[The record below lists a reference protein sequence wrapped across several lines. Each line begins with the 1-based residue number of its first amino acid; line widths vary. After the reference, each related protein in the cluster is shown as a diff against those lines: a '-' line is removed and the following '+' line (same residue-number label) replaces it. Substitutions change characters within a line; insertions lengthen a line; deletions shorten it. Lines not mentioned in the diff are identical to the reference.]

1 VAKQYDAGYLQP
13 AARFSSKPFPGNFM
27 QPKISIQNL
36 FFTYGDGTEAL
47 KNISVNIYHNEVF
60 GLFGPARS
68 GKSTL
73 LRLLNRLSDLT
84 ENSKHQG
91 TILFNGQDIF
101 ERGTDVIK
109 LRRQISMVFAVPT
122 PLPGTI
128 RDNLTYGLKMA
139 GIHDRTVL
147 EQRVE
152 QSLRRAALWDEVKDR
167 LDRSAFALSGGQK
180 QRLCLA
186 RSLALEPE
194 VIVLD
199 NPTSGLDPLSTSIVE
214 ESLYELKQRYTIIMV
229 PHSVQ
234 QAGRVADQAAFLL
247 DGELVEA
254 GRAGKLFTTPQD
266 QRTEDYITGRFG

>member
-1 VAKQYDAGYLQP
+1 
-13 AARFSSKPFPGNFM
+13 M
-27 QPKISIQNL
+27 QSKISIKNL
-36 FFTYGDGTEAL
+36 FFTYGDETEAL
-47 KNISVNIYHNEVF
+47 RNISFDIYENQIFV
-60 GLFGPARS
+60 LFGPSRS

-84 ENSKHQG
+84 ENTRQQG
-91 TILFNGQDIF
+91 TILFNGKDIF
-101 ERGTDVIK
+101 KRGTDVTD
-109 LRRQISMVFAVPT
+109 LRRQISMVFAIPT

-139 GIHDRTVL
+139 GLRDKIL
-147 EQRVE
+147 FEERVE
-152 QSLRRAALWDEVKDR
+152 RSLQQAGLWDEVKDR
-167 LDRSAFALSGGQK
+167 LDKSAFALSGGQQ

-199 NPTSGLDPLSTSIVE
+199 NPTSGLDPLSTGVVE
-214 ESLYELKQRYTIIMV
+214 ESLFDLKQRYTIIIV

-234 QAGRVADQAAFLL
+234 QAARVADQAAFLL

-254 GRAGKLFTTPQD
+254 AEAGQLFANPQD